1 MDKPHAGNYWTT
13 RIRPKT
19 GWFDIDFKD
28 LWRYRDLVWMLVKR
42 DFTLL
47 YKQTILGPAWVVIQ
61 PLLTTLIFT
70 VIFGNVA
77 GLPTDGMPKFMF
89 YMGGNIAWQYFA
101 SCLDITSKTFV
112 DKENRKIFSKVYFP
126 RLCMPLSTVVS
137 QLINF
142 FVQFILFIG
151 FVIYYALQPDSVVNP
166 NWKLI
171 LLTPLML
178 AQLGMLGLGFGIL
191 VSSMTTKYRDLSL
204 LVSFGVHLWMY
215 ATPVAYPA
223 SLIAQK
229 APQLLKYYM
238 LNPMTPL
245 IELFRS
251 AYLGST
257 CYYINYYWFS
267 IVVTLI
273 IFMLGVIAFSRVEK
287 TFMDTV

>member
-1 MDKPHAGNYWTT
+1 MDKSHAGNYWTT
-13 RIRPKT
+13 RIRPKS

-28 LWRYRDLVWMLVKR
+28 LWHYKDLVWMLVKR
-42 DFTLL
+42 DFTLI
-47 YKQTILGPAWVVIQ
+47 YKQTVLGPAWVVIQ

-89 YMGGNIAWQYFA
+89 YMGGNIAWSYFA
-101 SCLDITSKTFV
+101 NCLTQTSNTFIS
-112 DKENRKIFSKVYFP
+112 NRNLFGKVYFP
-126 RLCMPLSTVVS
+126 RLCVPISTVVS

-142 FVQFILFIG
+142 FVQFAVFLG
-151 FVIYYALQPDSVVNP
+151 FVVYYALQPGSAVQP
-166 NWKLI
+166 NWRLI
-171 LLTPLML
+171 ALTPLML
-178 AQLGMLGLGFGIL
+178 LQLGMLGLGFGII

-223 SLIAQK
+223 SLIAQRY
-229 APQLLKYYM
+229 PGLLGVYM

-251 AYLGST
+251 AYLGSA
-257 CYYINYYWFS
+257 CYYMNYYWLS
-267 IVVTLI
+267 IAITVLV
-273 IFMLGVIAFSRVEK
+273 FVLGVILFSHVEK

>member
-1 MDKPHAGNYWTT
+1 M
-13 RIRPKT
+13 
-19 GWFDIDFKD
+19 
-28 LWRYRDLVWMLVKR
+28 
-42 DFTLL
+42 
-47 YKQTILGPAWVVIQ
+47 IQ

-89 YMGGNIAWQYFA
+89 YMGGNIAWQFFA
-101 SCLDITSKTFV
+101 NCLTTTSNTFIS
-112 DKENRKIFSKVYFP
+112 NRNLFGKVYFP
-126 RLCMPLSTVVS
+126 RLCVPVSTVVS

-142 FVQFILFIG
+142 FVQFALFIG
-151 FVIYYALQPDSVVNP
+151 FVVYYALRPGSAVQP
-166 NWKLI
+166 NWRLI
-171 LLTPLML
+171 LMTPLML
-178 AQLGMLGLGFGIL
+178 LQLGMLGLGFGII

-223 SLIAQK
+223 SLIAQRY
-229 APQLLKYYM
+229 PGLLGVYM

-251 AYLGST
+251 AYLGSP
-257 CYYINYYWFS
+257 CYYMNYYWLS
-267 IVVTLI
+267 IAITLVV
-273 IFMLGVIAFSRVEK
+273 FALGVVLFSRVEK

>member
-1 MDKPHAGNYWTT
+1 MDKPRTGKYWTT

-19 GWFDIDFKD
+19 GWFDINLKE
-28 LWRYRDLVWMLVKR
+28 LWRYKDLILMLVKR
-42 DFTLL
+42 DFTLI

-101 SCLDITSKTFV
+101 NCLTQTSNTFIS
-112 DKENRKIFSKVYFP
+112 NRQLFGKVYFP
-126 RLCMPLSTVVS
+126 RLCMPVSTVIS

-142 FVQFILFIG
+142 GVQFVLFVC
-151 FVIYYALQPDSVVNP
+151 FVIYYAVQPNAVVKP
-166 NWKLI
+166 NLELI
-171 LLTPLML
+171 LFTPLML
-178 AQLGMLGLGFGIL
+178 LQLGMLGLGFGII
-191 VSSMTTKYRDLSL
+191 VSSMTTKYRDLAL

-223 SLIAQK
+223 SMIADK
-229 APQLLKYYM
+229 YPQLLNIYM

-251 AYLGST
+251 AYLGSP
-257 CYYINYYWFS
+257 CYYLNYYWLS
-267 IVVTLI
+267 IVVTVA
-273 IFMLGVIAFSRVEK
+273 IFVLGVVLFSRVEK

>member
-28 LWRYRDLVWMLVKR
+28 LWHYKDLIWMLVKR
-42 DFTLL
+42 DFTLI
-47 YKQTILGPAWVVIQ
+47 YKQTVLGPAWVVIQ
-61 PLLTTLIFT
+61 PLLTTLVFT

-89 YMGGNIAWQYFA
+89 YMGGNIAWSYFA
-101 SCLDITSKTFV
+101 NCMTQTSNTFIS
-112 DKENRKIFSKVYFP
+112 NRNLFGKVYFP
-126 RLCMPLSTVVS
+126 RLCVPISTVVS

-142 FVQFILFIG
+142 FVQFAVFIG
-151 FVIYYALQPDSVVNP
+151 FVAYYALQPNSVVQP
-166 NWKLI
+166 NWRLI
-171 LLTPLML
+171 VLTPLML
-178 AQLGMLGLGFGIL
+178 LQLGMLGLGFGII

-223 SLIAQK
+223 SLIAQRYP
-229 APQLLKYYM
+229 ALLKVYM

-251 AYLGST
+251 AYLGSA
-257 CYYINYYWFS
+257 CYYMNYYWLS
-267 IVVTLI
+267 IAITVLV
-273 IFMLGVIAFSRVEK
+273 FVLGVILFSHVEK